1 MPIDCSKERH
11 QISKGFLEEAKSIA
25 ENNIRRF
32 GAFAEMDIP
41 IVGLEPSEILT
52 LRDEYVDLCDDESV
66 QLAEKIAAKSFLFE
80 EFLYTELAARSEERR
95 VGEGCRC
102 RWGRAASERRNG

>member
-1 MPIDCSKERH
+1 
-11 QISKGFLEEAKSIA
+11 
-25 ENNIRRF
+25 
-32 GAFAEMDIP
+32 MDIP

-80 EFLYTELAARSEERR
+80 EFLYTELAAGNIQKIGNHRKIYIHDHCHTKAL
-95 VGEGCRC
+95 VGSYSAVEKI
-102 RWGRAASERRNG
+102 GRASCRERVRSTGDDGSIEVKGRSIRR